1 MESKWMLLPMLAQV
15 ILTATIMQLA
25 RMRRLKAV
33 KAGEVSGTYFK
44 TMEGDP
50 PPRYVLQS
58 DQLVLNF
65 FETPILF
72 FAAGLAAMTLNLVD
86 PVLIGLAW
94 AFVLGRMWH
103 AQVKLG
109 HNKLGPRALAFTVTV
124 VLITLMWLWLTA
136 MAFVGG

>member
-1 MESKWMLLPMLAQV
+1 
-15 ILTATIMQLA
+15 
-25 RMRRLKAV
+25 
-33 KAGEVSGTYFK
+33 
-44 TMEGDP
+44 MEGEP

-58 DQLVLNF
+58 DQIVLNF

-72 FAAGLAAMTLNLVD
+72 FAAGLAAMALNLVD

-103 AQVKLG
+103 AQVKLS

-124 VLITLMWLWLTA
+124 VFIMLMWIWLTA
-136 MAFVGG
+136 MAFMGG

>member
-1 MESKWMLLPMLAQV
+1 MEPKWMLLPMLAQE

-33 KAGEVSGTYFK
+33 NAGEVSGTYFK

-50 PPRYVLQS
+50 PPRYVLQG

-72 FAAGLAAMTLNLVD
+72 FTAAVAAIALNLVD
-86 PVLIGLAW
+86 PVLLGLAW
-94 AFVLGRMWH
+94 AFVAGRAWH
-103 AQVKLG
+103 AHIKLT

-124 VLITLMWLWLTA
+124 ALIVMMWLWLVA
-136 MAFVGG
+136 LAFVGS

>member
-103 AQVKLG
+103 AQVKLT
-109 HNKLGPRALAFTVTV
+109 HNKLGPRALSFTVTV